1 MGVPRWASRAAR
13 GSRIFPAGTTPLD
26 VVTLSIAIAG
36 VLIGIAGV
44 LLAVRRDRRESKLGV
59 RVQVGVTPPT
69 MGPVLVVVAMTN
81 TERRTVTIQSVAL
94 HVRHDEASPRFDRWQ
109 DVNVRS
115 ERRDGLPFPK
125 SDPALH
131 RTLEPGSA
139 TYGVRASAS
148 DVKARLFPAVPEWA
162 VCEDSYGHRYWGP
175 VPDDVKAAIKATK
188 RQAPG
193 PLDAYGQ
200 PAFIDIED
208 DVYVEPDRQSS

>member
-1 MGVPRWASRAAR
+1 MR
-13 GSRIFPAGTTPLD
+13 GREIPAGTTSLD
-26 VVTLSIAIAG
+26 IVTLLIAIAG

-59 RVQVGVTPPT
+59 RVQVGVTPPA

-81 TERRTVTIQSVAL
+81 TERRTVTTQSVAL
-94 HVRHDEASPRFDRWQ
+94 HVRHDEASPRFDQWQ

-115 ERRDGLPFPK
+115 ERRNGFPFSFPK
-125 SDPALH
+125 SDPALP

-162 VCEDSYGHRYWGP
+162 VCEDSYGNRYWGP
-175 VPDDVKAAIKATK
+175 VPDDVKGAIKATK
-188 RQAPG
+188 RKGPG
-193 PLDAYGQ
+193 PLDDYGQ
-200 PAFIDIED
+200 PTFIDVED
-208 DVYVEPDRQSS
+208 DVYVDPDRESS